1 MEPKKTKKADLE
13 RKRGLFL
20 EIGMVTVL
28 GLLVIAFEWG
38 TQPTQTQSFQSN
50 EEANFEEELI
60 ENTFREEPKQAP
72 PPAPPPVT
80 VELEIVENDADLDDD
95 IDIDMEDDQ
104 SSAMAISDFSMEE
117 EEEEEEE
124 IFMVVEEQPEF
135 PGGYQAL
142 RKYLAE
148 NIEYPEVA
156 AENQIQGTVYI
167 QFVVTSNGNVEKA
180 KVVRGVDR
188 ALDKEALRVVNSM
201 PNWKPG
207 KQRGKAV
214 SVWYTVPIKFVLN

>member
-1 MEPKKTKKADLE
+1 MEPKKTKRADLE

-20 EIGMVTVL
+20 EIGMITVL
-28 GLLVIAFEWG
+28 GLLVIAFEWSS
-38 TQPTQTQSFQSN
+38 QPKQTQSFQSD
-50 EEANFEEELI
+50 EEADFEEELI
-60 ENTFREEPKQAP
+60 ENTFREEPKQTP

-95 IDIDMEDDQ
+95 IDIDMEDDA
-104 SSAMAISDFSMEE
+104 SSAMTISDYSMEE

-135 PGGYQAL
+135 PGGQQAL
-142 RKYLAE
+142 RKYIAE
-148 NIEYPEVA
+148 NIDYPDAA

-167 QFVVTSNGNVEKA
+167 QFVVTSNGTVEQA
-180 KVVRGVDR
+180 KVVRGVDP

-201 PNWKPG
+201 PDWKPG

-214 SVWYTVPIKFVLN
+214 NVYFTVPIKFVLN